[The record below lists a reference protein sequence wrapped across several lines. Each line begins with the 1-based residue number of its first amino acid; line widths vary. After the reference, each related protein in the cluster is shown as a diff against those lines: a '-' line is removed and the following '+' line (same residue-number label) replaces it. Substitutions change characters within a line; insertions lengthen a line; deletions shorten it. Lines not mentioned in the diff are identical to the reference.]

1 MDKVN
6 NTSKRQPK
14 NDIKFTIQLSEEQ
27 KEAKKRIL
35 DHPFNFIEGKV
46 GSGKTLVACQ
56 IALDLFFK
64 REVNKIVIT
73 RPTVGTE
80 DNGFLPGTFEEKMEP
95 WMVPIKDNMR
105 KVYNYPEKLEK
116 HFKDGDIELVS
127 LSHFRGRT
135 FENAVC
141 IVDEFQNLTKQQLMM
156 AIGRLGKDSIM
167 IFCGDSK
174 QIDLKDK
181 NGSAVHDVPKI
192 QSSQYVYT
200 TKLTENHRHEAVD
213 DVLKIL
219 YDYHS

>member
-1 MDKVN
+1 MEKQPN
-6 NTSKRQPK
+6 QQKRQPK

-27 KEAKKRIL
+27 KRAKTEIL
-35 DHPFNFIEGKV
+35 QHPFNFVEGKV

-56 IALDLFFK
+56 VALDLFFK
-64 REVNKIVIT
+64 REINKIVIT

-141 IVDEFQNLTKQQLMM
+141 IVDEFQNLTKQQLSM
-156 AIGRLGKDSIM
+156 ALGRLGKNSIM

-174 QIDLKDK
+174 QIDLKYQND
-181 NGSAVHDVPKI
+181 SAIHEVAKLE
-192 QSSQYVYT
+192 SSKYVYRV
-200 TKLTENHRHEAVD
+200 KLTENHRHQAVD
-213 DVLKIL
+213 EVLNLL
-219 YDYHS
+219 YNYH

>member
-1 MDKVN
+1 MIN
-6 NTSKRQPK
+6 NTNKRQPK

-27 KEAKKRIL
+27 KKAKEQIL
-35 DHPFNFIEGKV
+35 VHPFSFIEGKV

-64 REVNKIVIT
+64 RQIDKIVIT

-135 FENAVC
+135 FENSVC
-141 IVDEFQNLTKQQLMM
+141 IVDEFQNLSKQQLSM
-156 AIGRLGKDSIM
+156 ALGRLGKNSIM
-167 IFCGDSK
+167 IFCGDSR
-174 QIDLKDK
+174 QVDLKHNND
-181 NGSAVHDVPKI
+181 SAIHEVSKLE
-192 QSSQYVYT
+192 SSKYVYRV
-200 TKLTENHRHEAVD
+200 KLTENHRHEAVD
-213 DVLKIL
+213 EVLNLL
-219 YDYHS
+219 YNYH